1 MPYLFPLPSFKNF
14 FFILTLLLFYF
25 SKATLKSTSSKSQTF
40 LLHQNLQCRTSFSMQ
55 NSHHFPLP
63 KPFQNPM
70 SIPFKSPSWF
80 STRRLFEQK
89 LQDLHKCTNL
99 SHIKQLQAQI
109 IRQNLHQDLY
119 IAPKL
124 ISAFSLCRQITLAL
138 NVFNQIQD
146 PNVHLYNNL
155 IRAYVQNSQ
164 PSQAFSFFFDMQWNG
179 ILADNFTYTFL
190 LKACTDLKMVEMIHT
205 QIEKNGFLSDIF
217 VPNALIDSYSKFGE
231 LGIKAALKLFMVMED
246 RDVVSWNS
254 MMGGLLKVG
263 ELREARKL
271 FDEMPQRDMVS
282 WNTILDGYV
291 KAGEMEKAFELF
303 QKIPQR
309 NVVSWSTMVSGYS
322 KAGDMDMARVLFDRM
337 PVKTLVPWTIIIS
350 GYAEKGLAKEA
361 IELYDRMEQDGLEL
375 DDGTVIGILAAC
387 AESGLLAVG
396 VKVHN
401 SIERLRFRCSIAVCN
416 ALVDMYAKCGSL
428 DKAWSVF
435 NGMPK
440 RDVVSWNAMLQG
452 FAMHGH
458 GKEALQ
464 VFSRLKK
471 EGFQP
476 DRVTFVGILCAC
488 THAGFIDEGVEYFYV
503 MEKDYGIVP
512 QIEHYGCMVDLLG
525 RGGRLNEA
533 FRLVQIMPFE
543 PNAIIWGTLLAACR
557 LHNAVKLAEKVI
569 DHLLKLDP
577 SDPGNYSML
586 ANIFAASGDWDNVAS
601 VRLRMKSIG
610 VQKPSGS
617 SSIEIDNEVHDFTVF
632 DKSHPKF
639 DGIYQMIERLREDLK
654 QVVHPEG
661 TTLPIE
667 VGEVVI

>member
-1 MPYLFPLPSFKNF
+1 
-14 FFILTLLLFYF
+14 
-25 SKATLKSTSSKSQTF
+25 
-40 LLHQNLQCRTSFSMQ
+40 
-55 NSHHFPLP
+55 
-63 KPFQNPM
+63 
-70 SIPFKSPSWF
+70 
-80 STRRLFEQK
+80 
-89 LQDLHKCTNL
+89 
-99 SHIKQLQAQI
+99 
-109 IRQNLHQDLY
+109 
-119 IAPKL
+119 
-124 ISAFSLCRQITLAL
+124 
-138 NVFNQIQD
+138 
-146 PNVHLYNNL
+146 
-155 IRAYVQNSQ
+155 
-164 PSQAFSFFFDMQWNG
+164 MQWNG

-231 LGIKAALKLFMVMED
+231 LGIKAALKLFMLMED

-254 MMGGLLKVG
+254 MIGGLLKVG

-387 AESGLLAVG
+387 AESSLLAVG

-458 GKEALQ
+458 GREALQ